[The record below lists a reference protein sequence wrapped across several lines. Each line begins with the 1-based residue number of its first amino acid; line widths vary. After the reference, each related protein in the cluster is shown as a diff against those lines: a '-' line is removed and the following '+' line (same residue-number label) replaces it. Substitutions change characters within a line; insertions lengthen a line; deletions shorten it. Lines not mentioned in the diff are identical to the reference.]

1 MGYYTNRISAATKPD
16 VENYIHISIPLFI
29 RLMELAKEEV
39 DVDRDLHII
48 TEALIKVSGED
59 PATMDDYA
67 GIVQA
72 LLDAPTPDLTEQYH
86 TLVINRNRKNAG

>member
-1 MGYYTNRISAATKPD
+1 MTAAKND

-48 TEALIKVSGED
+48 TEALVKVSSSN
-59 PATMDDYA
+59 PATMRDYA
-67 GIVQA
+67 AIVQA
-72 LLDAPTPDLTEQYH
+72 LLDAPAPDLTEQYH